1 MESARASRAFF
12 WTAKD
17 RERTGSV
24 ALEVSAL
31 TAILVIA
38 WLVLPPVFLPVLSL
52 TSLAAAAGFALYVQL
67 RGARRRMAGLSS
79 RDLAGGLAFL
89 GFAAGM
95 LSKPDQVLQL
105 FGPVAMIN

>member
-1 MESARASRAFF
+1 VESARASGAFF
-12 WTAKD
+12 CTAKD
-17 RERTGSV
+17 RERTGSI

-31 TAILVIA
+31 TAVLVIA
-38 WLVLPPVFLPVLSL
+38 WLVLPSVFLPVLSL
-52 TSLAAAAGFALYVQL
+52 TSLAAAAGFGLYVRL
-67 RGARRRMAGLSS
+67 RGTRRPMGGLSS

-95 LSKPDQVLQL
+95 LSKPDQILQL